1 MRCISG
7 ERGRRTMVHILPT
20 PRSQQITILTTLS
33 GRPSHFSHKTF
44 HKKLFKFHPPHF
56 SHKNISKLTRPIS
69 YKKKTFHI
77 FTANSWSIQKHFDN
91 WKNCYCQHEQIVTTM
106 SEMMC
111 FNKLNETL
119 FQKEWISGTGE
130 RWESF
135 FMTRKSVAFGLPW
148 FTSGLKK
155 VVFDDR
161 IIMLRR
167 IHLRGSHGLSV
178 QRAQKTKA
186 RGPKGLQPGDF

>member
-1 MRCISG
+1 MVGTLFGHCGAPELIAQFISTQYWPLEERSIELGKERGNKKLGVFPREVENTKQSPKVKEMRCISG

-33 GRPSHFSHKTF
+33 GRLSHFSHKTF

-119 FQKEWISGTGE
+119 FQKE
-130 RWESF
+130 
-135 FMTRKSVAFGLPW
+135 
-148 FTSGLKK
+148 
-155 VVFDDR
+155 
-161 IIMLRR
+161 
-167 IHLRGSHGLSV
+167 
-178 QRAQKTKA
+178 
-186 RGPKGLQPGDF
+186 

>member
-1 MRCISG
+1 MAARPISH
-7 ERGRRTMVHILPT
+7 TK
-20 PRSQQITILTTLS
+20 
-33 GRPSHFSHKTF
+33 HFTKN
-44 HKKLFKFHPPHF
+44 F
-56 SHKNISKLTRPIS
+56 SNFTRPIS
-69 YKKKTFHI
+69 HTKTFQNWPVPFLTKKKTFHI

-91 WKNCYCQHEQIVTTM
+91 WKKCYCQHEQIVTTM

-148 FTSGLKK
+148 LTSGLKK

-161 IIMLRR
+161 MIMLRR

-178 QRAQKTKA
+178 QSAQKTKA